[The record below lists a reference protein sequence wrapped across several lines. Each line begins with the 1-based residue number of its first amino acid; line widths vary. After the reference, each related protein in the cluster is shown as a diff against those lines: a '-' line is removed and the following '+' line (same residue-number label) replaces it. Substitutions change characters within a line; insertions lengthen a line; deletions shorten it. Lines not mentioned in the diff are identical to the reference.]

1 MTTDTKELIE
11 LAAKAIG
18 YPVCGGHFENN
29 WWIYTNSS
37 GKPPNDS
44 TWTEVWSPD
53 KDSDDSRS
61 LQVALDIAVI
71 PYPIYGLPKH
81 SVIAKQYSV
90 DFRRRE
96 NPTEVI
102 ERFCDHPS
110 KEAAYNMAVLRCA
123 AEIQRRKENDYQTR
137 S

>member
-1 MTTDTKELIE
+1 MTTDIKELLE
-11 LAAKAIG
+11 LAAKLTG
-18 YPVCGGHFENN
+18 RNLSWMSN
-29 WWIYTNSS
+29 
-37 GKPPNDS
+37 GKAAFVGD
-44 TWTEVWSPD
+44 EIWSPHE
-53 KDSDDSRS
+53 SNDDSRS
-61 LQVALDIAVI
+61 LQVALDIAVV

-110 KEAAYNMAVLRCA
+110 KESAYNMAVLRCA
-123 AEIQRRKENDYQTR
+123 AEVQRRKEDEAA
-137 S
+137 